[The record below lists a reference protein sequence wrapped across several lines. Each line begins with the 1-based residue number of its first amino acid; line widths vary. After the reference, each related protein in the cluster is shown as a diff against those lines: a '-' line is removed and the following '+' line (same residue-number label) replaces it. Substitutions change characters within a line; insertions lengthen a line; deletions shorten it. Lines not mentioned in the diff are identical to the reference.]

1 MGADQ
6 KVDGSNIAKVMLGGS
21 VVIMAVL
28 VVFGW
33 VMQLVISNPSERGQF
48 GDQFGAINA
57 LFSGL
62 AFLGLILTIA
72 FQTHGLRLQS
82 RDLRLQTEALRLQIK
97 EFSEQKEEM
106 KRSAEAQEMANKLK
120 ALELWSS
127 TRKMLIDIAIKNA
140 ENEPT
145 GGQRRSELKKVE
157 ERVRKMEDTL
167 LRDLKAIG
175 FIQGNSNDTV

>member
-1 MGADQ
+1 MSDNPKAD
-6 KVDGSNIAKVMLGGS
+6 GNNITKVMFGGS
-21 VVIMAVL
+21 
-28 VVFGW
+28 
-33 VMQLVISNPSERGQF
+33 LVILVLLVAFVWVLPMVISTPTERGQF
-48 GDQFGAINA
+48 GDQFGAVNA

-62 AFLGLILTIA
+62 AFLGLIVTIA
-72 FQTHGLRLQS
+72 FQTRGLRLQS

-140 ENEPT
+140 EIEPT
-145 GGQRRSELKKVE
+145 EGQRRSELKKVE
-157 ERVRKMEDTL
+157 DHVRKMEDTL